1 MNQIVD
7 QSGAVNADT
16 AKGKGERTRD
26 RILEIAEQAVLQKG
40 FGATSIEEIIC
51 EAEITKS
58 GFFYHFKDKNELARA
73 LLLRHIDQDEIILD
87 QVFNRGQELTDD
99 PLQQFLIGLKM
110 LAELVEDLPNGHPG
124 CLIAVYCY
132 QERLFEQEVRQLNQQ
147 AVLGWRDRFRTILDR
162 VVEQYPPNEPVD
174 LDELADMVST
184 VVEGGIVMSKALG
197 RPQML
202 ANQIMLLRS
211 FVKLLFAKQAG

>member
-7 QSGAVNADT
+7 QSGAVSADT

-73 LLLRHIDQDEIILD
+73 LLVRHIEKDEILLD
-87 QVFNRGQELTDD
+87 QVFERGKELADD

-110 LAELVEDLPNGHPG
+110 FAELVEDLPQGHPG
-124 CLIAVYCY
+124 CLVAAYCY
-132 QERLFEQEVRQLNQQ
+132 QERLFDREIYDLNQQ
-147 AVLGWRDRFRTILDR
+147 AVLGWRKRFRVILDKI
-162 VVEQYPPNEPVD
+162 VEQYPPNEPVD
-174 LDELADMVST
+174 IDELADMVAT
-184 VVEGGIVMSKALG
+184 VIEGGIVMSKALG
-197 RPQML
+197 RPYLL
-202 ANQIMLLRS
+202 ANQMMLLRS
-211 FVKLLFAKQAG
+211 FVKLLFTKQAG